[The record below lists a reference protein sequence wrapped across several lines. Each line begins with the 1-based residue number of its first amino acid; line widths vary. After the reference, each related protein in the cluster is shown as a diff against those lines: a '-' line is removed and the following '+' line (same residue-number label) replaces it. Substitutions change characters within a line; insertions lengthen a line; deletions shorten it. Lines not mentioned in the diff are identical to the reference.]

1 MASPDQVTEVRDYI
15 AEPGIE
21 NGWTD
26 SKVGEYIDREEG
38 DLYLAASA
46 IWSAKAAGYAALV
59 NVAESGSSRSMGSLI
74 DNAIKMAKLYKEKSD
89 ASGGVDDPTSQPIVL
104 TRLVRK

>member
-1 MASPDQVTEVRDYI
+1 MATADQILEVRDYI

-26 SKVGEYIDREEG
+26 DKIGQYIDKEN
-38 DLYLAASA
+38 DLYLAASS
-46 IWSAKAAGYAALV
+46 IWSAKAARYATLV

-74 DNAIKMAKLYKEKSD
+74 DNAIKMAALYRQKST
-89 ASGGVDDPTSQPIVL
+89 ASTPVIGDGDIIITK
-104 TRLVRK
+104 LVRR